1 MKIQMKAMWLKMA
14 LLLPL
19 VCLFATG
26 CPTLKENRP
35 DTPHLVV
42 GVWEYRFEGLMQRRE
57 FTADYKCIVYRGRP
71 FLNKKGEPVLYEDHG
86 EASFVGEYYPITDR
100 KVYVERVNLRRKD
113 RLEYEVLDDGRMSV
127 EGRHIANRV
136 SY

>member
-1 MKIQMKAMWLKMA
+1 MKTGSKAMWLKMA

-26 CPTLKENRP
+26 CPTLRRPLP

-42 GVWEYRFEGLMQRRE
+42 GVWEYRYEGLVHSRE

-71 FLNKKGEPVLYEDHG
+71 FLNKKGEPVVYADSG
-86 EASFVGEYYPITDR
+86 EASAVVDYFPVNER
-100 KVYVERVNLRRKD
+100 EVYVVREGLRKKERLV
-113 RLEYEVLDDGRMSV
+113 YEVLDDGRLSV
-127 EGRHIANRV
+127 EKRHIARRV